1 MRLGMFQKEF
11 LEDAL
16 ADGIDVAIAQMARAN
31 GKSTLGGGLAVWAAY
46 DDDETGVPQVP
57 IIATT
62 VSQAI
67 RSVYG
72 VGASMVKAE
81 PELEKRALIYTGIA
95 QPRILVVFNGGELF
109 PISNDTDG
117 LQGLDPSLA
126 ICDEMGFMPLVSWDS
141 LRLASGKRE
150 RSLTVGLGT
159 PGLDRENAMYHV
171 RTLVREGVP
180 TPGVVFREY
189 SAPDGCE
196 LDDRDAWRAANPA
209 LVEGFLRESAIETDL
224 AITPEGHFRVFRLGQ
239 WYEGVDSWLGPNG
252 GPLWDAL
259 RDPYEFAVKAP
270 TWVGI
275 DVGLK
280 RDSTAVSTFQRRPDG
295 RLHVKL
301 RVWVPTADEPVD
313 VTDVMGYL
321 RELDRTY
328 DLRAA
333 SFDPRFFDVP
343 AKMLAD
349 EGLPMVEIPQSVE
362 RMTPICGTMLE
373 TIKRGELSHDGDP
386 ILRTHVLNAVPR
398 INERGFTLQKSK
410 SRGRID
416 GCISTALGL
425 DQAIHAPPP
434 RPALFVGV
442 A

>member
-1 MRLGMFQKEF
+1 
-11 LEDAL
+11 
-16 ADGIDVAIAQMARAN
+16 
-31 GKSTLGGGLAVWAAY
+31 
-46 DDDETGVPQVP
+46 
-57 IIATT
+57 
-62 VSQAI
+62 
-67 RSVYG
+67 
-72 VGASMVKAE
+72 
-81 PELEKRALIYTGIA
+81 
-95 QPRILVVFNGGELF
+95 
-109 PISNDTDG
+109 
-117 LQGLDPSLA
+117 
-126 ICDEMGFMPLVSWDS
+126 
-141 LRLASGKRE
+141 
-150 RSLTVGLGT
+150 
-159 PGLDRENAMYHV
+159 
-171 RTLVREGVP
+171 
-180 TPGVVFREY
+180 
-189 SAPDGCE
+189 
-196 LDDRDAWRAANPA
+196 
-209 LVEGFLRESAIETDL
+209 
-224 AITPEGHFRVFRLGQ
+224 
-239 WYEGVDSWLGPNG
+239 
-252 GPLWDAL
+252 
-259 RDPYEFAVKAP
+259 
-270 TWVGI
+270 
-275 DVGLK
+275 
-280 RDSTAVSTFQRRPDG
+280 
-295 RLHVKL
+295 VKL

-373 TIKRGELSHDGDP
+373 TIKRAEMSHDGDP